1 MGRRLCSHI
10 PRRTTSPWVRHL
22 VELSGRAGDC
32 DGMPFHR
39 TTLCTRCWASP
50 GLASQSSRSR
60 QCPSCC
66 LPLGGTLRTQPCGAV
81 GEPLFY
87 GRGGICKSS
96 PIRVSSSGSLCLAD
110 PSPTDLEAGSLGK
123 PVELDVPSSCQTPFP

>member
-1 MGRRLCSHI
+1 MGCRSIAPHYARGAG
-10 PRRTTSPWVRHL
+10 RHR
-22 VELSGRAGDC
+22 VWPPKAAGP
-32 DGMPFHR
+32 GSVLPA
-39 TTLCTRCWASP
+39 AS
-50 GLASQSSRSR
+50 RW
-60 QCPSCC
+60 
-66 LPLGGTLRTQPCGAV
+66 GGPPRTQPRGAV